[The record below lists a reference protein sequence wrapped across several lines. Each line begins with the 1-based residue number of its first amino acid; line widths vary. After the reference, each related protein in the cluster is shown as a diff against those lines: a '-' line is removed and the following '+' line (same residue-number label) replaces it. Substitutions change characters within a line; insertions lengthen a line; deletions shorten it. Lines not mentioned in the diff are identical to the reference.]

1 MDWEE
6 GRRSDNVED
15 RRGLGRPVGVGLGV
29 TVVAL
34 LVGWVF
40 GISPAT
46 VLQLLGGGTDS
57 TQSSAPT
64 STAPVKGSPQEER
77 QKDFVSV
84 VLASTEDTWTP
95 LLASRGVRYVP
106 PKLVLFRGAVES
118 ACGYTESASGPFY
131 CPLDQRVFL
140 DLAFFDELTQ
150 RFGAPGDFAQAYVVA
165 HEVGHHVQKQLGIF
179 DKTDAL
185 RRQGDKTLS
194 NQVSVLQ
201 ELQADCF
208 AGVWANQANRQ
219 RPLLQPGDMEA
230 GLRAASAIGDDTL
243 QKRSRGY
250 VVPESFT
257 HGTSQQRVTWFSRGL
272 KEGRLE
278 ACDTFAAAAP

>member
-15 RRGLGRPVGVGLGV
+15 RRGVGRPVAVGAGV

-34 LVGWVF
+34 LVGWLF
-40 GISPAT
+40 GIDPSQILA
-46 VLQLLGGGTDS
+46 LLSQTDTS
-57 TQSSAPT
+57 QSSAPT

-77 QKDFVSV
+77 QKDFVAV

-95 LLASRGVRYVP
+95 LLAARGVRYVP
-106 PKLVLFRGAVES
+106 PKLVLFRGSVDS
-118 ACGYTESASGPFY
+118 ACGFTEAAAGPFY

-140 DLAFFDELTQ
+140 DLSFFDELTR

-185 RRQGDKTLS
+185 RRRGDRALS

-230 GLRAASAIGDDTL
+230 GLRAAAAIGDDTL
-243 QKRSRGY
+243 QKRARGY

-257 HGTSQQRVTWFSRGL
+257 HGTSEQRVTWFARGL
-272 KEGRLE
+272 KEGKLE
-278 ACDTFAAAAP
+278 SCDTFAAAAP